1 MQEDIKNQIKNLAKH
16 LEKTADEN
24 QRNEGYSTK
33 TARLRLVAEIVKE
46 QTDAHE
52 INLRSTNKK

>member
-1 MQEDIKNQIKNLAKH
+1 MQEDIKNQIKILAKH

-52 INLRSTNKK
+52 INLRSANKK